1 MSGHEVQQRVEFLS
15 SVQGHGAH
23 LIPGNLQSGCSSL
36 QGGYSGPKMQVLGR
50 EILEQPAADA
60 IEQGITV
67 GQNGDVFSLSLARS
81 DIGQNILQRN
91 FYLDLSGR
99 IVSTGIQHSLSP
111 NQQGAGTQKFP
122 DRSRLVLVV
131 DSESNDVYGHK
142 MSR

>member
-1 MSGHEVQQRVEFLS
+1 
-15 SVQGHGAH
+15 
-23 LIPGNLQSGCSSL
+23 
-36 QGGYSGPKMQVLGR
+36 MQVLGR